1 MKTITTILLIFAS
14 MYLLFSLANL
24 TLNYM
29 AWGEDS
35 RLMCS
40 VFTAV
45 IILVF
50 VFAKE
55 LKQ

>member
-1 MKTITTILLIFAS
+1 MKTLLTILLIFAS
-14 MYLLFSLANL
+14 MYLLFALANL

-40 VFTAV
+40 VFTAI

-55 LKQ
+55 LRQ

>member
-1 MKTITTILLIFAS
+1 MKTITTILIIFAS

-45 IILVF
+45 IILTF
-50 VFAKE
+50 LFAKE

>member
-45 IILVF
+45 LILVF